1 MHSLLIWGENKTRE
15 GTVVI
20 ARLFFAWLTLFLRL
34 PYYLGAWHRPQEKRR
49 DKGTVRFHYKK
60 KTKFIP
66 CYVHASEIYF
76 IFYVLQVNFF
86 CVVSGRFRDCESHIY
101 IKQGR
106 HPVIDNLL
114 PENEQFLP
122 NDTDMNVS
130 Q

>member
-1 MHSLLIWGENKTRE
+1 MHSLLIWGEYETRE
-15 GTVVI
+15 GTVEI
-20 ARLFFAWLTLFLRL
+20 ARLFFAWLALFLRL
-34 PYYLGAWHRPQEKRR
+34 PYYLRAWHRPQEKRR
-49 DKGTVRFHYKK
+49 DKGTVRFRYK

-66 CYVHASEIYF
+66 CFVHASEVYF

-86 CVVSGRFRDCESHIY
+86 CVVSGCFRDCESHIY